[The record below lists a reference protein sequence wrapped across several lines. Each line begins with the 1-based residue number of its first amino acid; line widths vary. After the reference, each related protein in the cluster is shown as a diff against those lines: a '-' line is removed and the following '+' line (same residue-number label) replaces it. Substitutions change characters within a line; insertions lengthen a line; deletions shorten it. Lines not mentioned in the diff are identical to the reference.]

1 MAIVTSYDWT
11 SDTWTHHNGDNPARK
26 AFREAVET
34 VAAHAREKLPETVN
48 GRIEAACKIVIQGD
62 VELLPEDKAK
72 VGSQTHGTTT
82 YHLVDGTCDCRDFEK
97 APDGWCKHRIAYG
110 IYKRAIALAKH
121 KLEAQAENTRQEPMS
136 PEPTSPVEVPG
147 TPTAHIPA
155 QFLTEIHGKMF
166 IKYEGLLTLAHERGL
181 VTLSAHFI
189 SVTGDLALGEA
200 TAAFADGK
208 IFKECADATPANVNP
223 KVKAHFPR
231 MALTRAK
238 ARCLRDALNI
248 SVCSVEELES

>member
-1 MAIVTSYDWT
+1 MAIVAQFSWD
-11 SDTWTHHNGDNPARK
+11 DIADVDFNNPARK
-26 AFREAVET
+26 ALREAVEV
-34 VAAHAREKLPETVN
+34 VAAHAREKLPQTVN

-62 VELLPEDKAK
+62 VELLPDDKAK

-121 KLEAQAENTRQEPMS
+121 KLEAQEEPMS
-136 PEPTSPVEVPG
+136 PEPTSPVE
-147 TPTAHIPA
+147 TPATAQIPQ

-200 TAAFADGK
+200 TAEFADGK
-208 IFKECADATPANVNP
+208 IFKECGDATPANVHP
-223 KVKAHFPR
+223 KVKPHFPR

-238 ARCLRDALNI
+238 ARALRDALNI
-248 SVCSVEELES
+248 SVCSVEEMET

>member
-110 IYKRAIALAKH
+110 IYKRAIALAKQ
-121 KLEAQAENTRQEPMS
+121 KLETQAESPRQEPMS
-136 PEPTSPVEVPG
+136 PEPTSPVE
-147 TPTAHIPA
+147 TPATAHIPA

-189 SVTGDLALGEA
+189 LRC
-200 TAAFADGK
+200 GK
-208 IFKECADATPANVNP
+208 VILSFEPCANVRQANG
-223 KVKAHFPR
+223 VI
-231 MALTRAK
+231 ALVQKLVA
-238 ARCLRDALNI
+238 ARENAQNSGSQRFQNRLRHRQ
-248 SVCSVEELES
+248 

>member
-1 MAIVTSYDWT
+1 MTIVAQFSWD
-11 SDTWTHHNGDNPARK
+11 DIADVDFNNPARK
-26 AFREAVET
+26 ALREAVEV
-34 VAAHAREKLPETVN
+34 VAAHAREKLPQTVN

-62 VELLPEDKAK
+62 VELLPDDKAK

-97 APDGWCKHRIAYG
+97 APDGWCKHRIAFG
-110 IYKRAIALAKH
+110 IYKRATALAKQ
-121 KLEAQAENTRQEPMS
+121 KLEAQAESPRQEPVF
-136 PEPTSPVEVPG
+136 PEPTSPVEAPA
-147 TPTAHIPA
+147 TAHIPA

-200 TAAFADGK
+200 TAEFADGK
-208 IFKECADATPANVNP
+208 IFKECGDATPANVHP
-223 KVKAHFPR
+223 KVKPHFPR

-238 ARCLRDALNI
+238 ARALRDALNI
-248 SVCSVEELES
+248 SVCSVEEMET